1 MVFILLACLLGIA
14 VGMWVPV
21 IPYEFAKYSAIA
33 IVAAFDS
40 IVGAI
45 NSVLKKS
52 FNIKIFVSG
61 FFVNAIIAILLTY
74 LGDRLDTNI
83 FLAAIFVFITRI
95 FNNFSSIRRQL
106 ISRAEEKKASKEES
120 KEASTEVENKV

>member
-1 MVFILLACLLGIA
+1 MIFIIIACLLGVA

-21 IPYEFAKYSAIA
+21 IPYEFSKYTAIA

-40 IVGAI
+40 ILGAI
-45 NSVLKKS
+45 NSIMKKS

-61 FFVNAIIAILLTY
+61 FFVNSVIAIALTI
-74 LGDRLDTNI
+74 LGENLDVNI
-83 FLAAIFVFITRI
+83 FLAAIFVFVTRI

-106 ISRAEEKKASKEES
+106 IERHD
-120 KEASTEVENKV
+120 ENKKDKNNA

>member
-1 MVFILLACLLGIA
+1 MIIILLACVVGVA

-45 NSVLKKS
+45 NSVMKKS

-61 FFVNAIIAILLTY
+61 FFINSIIAMLLTY
-74 LGDRLDTNI
+74 LGDKLDTNI

-95 FNNFSSIRRQL
+95 FNNFSSIRRQ
-106 ISRAEEKKASKEES
+106 IITKIEDKEKAK
-120 KEASTEVENKV
+120 VE

>member
-1 MVFILLACLLGIA
+1 MFFVILFSLLGIIA
-14 VGMWVPV
+14 GMLVPV

-40 IVGAI
+40 IIGAI
-45 NSVLKKS
+45 NSVYKKS

-61 FFVNAIIAILLTY
+61 FFVNAIIAMVLTY
-74 LGDRLDTNI
+74 IGDKLDTNI

-106 ISRAEEKKASKEES
+106 ISRFEEKKKTEEKTVEKEN
-120 KEASTEVENKV
+120 AT